1 MQYHIRL
8 RKARSYAGIVSAT
21 EKNPDVY
28 VDDKETADAAVATG
42 YFELIANKEPD
53 THTSAPGTLDAEQL
67 STMTTDNLKRLA
79 ADMGID
85 TTGLKK
91 KADIIAAII
100 AVEVT
105 PGEEIEAEAEN
116 DNEADYGD
124 DGKED

>member
-8 RKARSYAGIVSAT
+8 CKARSYTGIVSAT
-21 EKNPDVY
+21 AKNPDVY
-28 VDDKETADAAVATG
+28 VDDKGVADAAIATG
-42 YFELIANKEPD
+42 YFELIPSKGHA
-53 THTSAPGTLDAEQL
+53 APTTGTLDAEQL
-67 STMTTDNLKRLA
+67 SAMTTDNLRQLA

-85 TTGLKK
+85 TAGLKR

-105 PGEEIEAEAEN
+105 PGEETPAED

-124 DGKED
+124 GGKED